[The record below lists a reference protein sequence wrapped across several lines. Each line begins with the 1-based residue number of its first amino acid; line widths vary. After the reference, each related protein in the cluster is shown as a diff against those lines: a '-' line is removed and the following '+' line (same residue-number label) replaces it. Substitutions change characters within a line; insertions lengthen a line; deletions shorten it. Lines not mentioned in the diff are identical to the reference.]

1 MGATGREGQEKM
13 EENWILPK
21 IDAPKIP
28 GREFE
33 WQAVSNR
40 IQNTLYGP
48 SLCPRGRI
56 TVRNSLPNKAQNT
69 GTSLPLFPEFC
80 WDLWLADCHRDTGG
94 QVDTCLLAFA
104 SRDVLSVFSF
114 GDFWLYQGEESKPHS
129 LAPVL
134 PIQMFVV
141 AFGQFKISCWGAG
154 KMVLV
159 QSIC

>member
-1 MGATGREGQEKM
+1 MGATWREGQEKM

-80 WDLWLADCHRDTGG
+80 WDLWPADCHRDTGG
-94 QVDTCLLAFA
+94 QVDTCPLAFA
-104 SRDVLSVFSF
+104 SRAVLSVFF
-114 GDFWLYQGEESKPHS
+114 FWWLLAVSGRRKQTS
-129 LAPVL
+129 LTGSSL

-159 QSIC
+159 RSIC

>member
-56 TVRNSLPNKAQNT
+56 TVRNPLPNKAQTT

-94 QVDTCLLAFA
+94 QVDTWPCLCIQGCPICFFFWWLLAVSGRRKQTSLTGSSFTHT
-104 SRDVLSVFSF
+104 DVCS
-114 GDFWLYQGEESKPHS
+114 DFWT
-129 LAPVL
+129 V
-134 PIQMFVV
+134 
-141 AFGQFKISCWGAG
+141 
-154 KMVLV
+154 
-159 QSIC
+159 

>member
-1 MGATGREGQEKM
+1 MGATWREGQEKM

-80 WDLWLADCHRDTGG
+80 WDLWPADCHRDTGG
-94 QVDTCLLAFA
+94 QVDTCHLPLHPGLSYLFFLLVTSGCIREKKANLTHWLQFTHT
-104 SRDVLSVFSF
+104 DVCS
-114 GDFWLYQGEESKPHS
+114 GFWI
-129 LAPVL
+129 V
-134 PIQMFVV
+134 
-141 AFGQFKISCWGAG
+141 
-154 KMVLV
+154 
-159 QSIC
+159 